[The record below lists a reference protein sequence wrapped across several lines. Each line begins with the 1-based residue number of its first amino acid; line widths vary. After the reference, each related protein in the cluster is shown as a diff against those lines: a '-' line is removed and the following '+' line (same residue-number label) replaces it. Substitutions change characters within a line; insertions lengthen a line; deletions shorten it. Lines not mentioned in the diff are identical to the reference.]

1 VTSREKRSRSPTHVP
16 EKWEPVFRKGH
27 ASRALSTDDHA
38 IWEGVT
44 RSIKPLRRR
53 VAGKVLPA
61 VSEPKSNS
69 ERTPPKPRPMPAA
82 QPMPV
87 RQSPQP
93 TSLDRRTRQK
103 LARGAQP
110 IDARIDLHGLTQAEA
125 HHALARFLRN
135 AQNDGARFV
144 LVITGKGDPRVDPFA
159 GERGVLRRQV
169 PLWLKLPELRP
180 FVVGFEE
187 AHVGHGGGGALYVQ
201 LRRARSST

>member
-1 VTSREKRSRSPTHVP
+1 VSSREKRPLSAD
-16 EKWEPVFRKGH
+16 EH
-27 ASRALSTDDHA
+27 AVWD
-38 IWEGVT
+38 GVT

-53 VAGKVLPA
+53 IAAKISTPA
-61 VSEPKSNS
+61 VTESKGVSG
-69 ERTPPKPRPMPAA
+69 RAPPKPRPMPAA

-87 RQSPQP
+87 RHSPQP

-103 LARGAQP
+103 LARGSQP
-110 IDARIDLHGLTQAEA
+110 IDARIDLHGLTQSEA

-135 AQNDGARFV
+135 AQRDGARFV
-144 LVITGKGDPRVDPFA
+144 LVITGKGGPRVDVSA

-169 PLWLKLPELRP
+169 PLWLKLPEFRS

-201 LRRARSST
+201 VRRARSAS